1 MNNNERSQAQID
13 ASRAN
18 GALSTGPTTQAGR
31 QASNRSRITHGF
43 RSNTLTLSN
52 EDKEQYDQHLDAYLA
67 KYQPQDKV
75 QEDLVGLAASSMWNY
90 MRLSSVEVCLLEM
103 DLADAVAELEERNQE
118 DYVDEAGRLALAFK
132 KSAGDRALELVIRYK
147 TTAERSFHR
156 AIKTLDQ
163 ALKSRKTEEPKLNV
177 PKSAVPTREFTP
189 KPTIALVSQPE
200 PRPQAPLEA
209 A

>member
-1 MNNNERSQAQID
+1 
-13 ASRAN
+13 
-18 GALSTGPTTQAGR
+18 
-31 QASNRSRITHGF
+31 
-43 RSNTLTLSN
+43 
-52 EDKEQYDQHLDAYLA
+52 
-67 KYQPQDKV
+67 
-75 QEDLVGLAASSMWNY
+75 MWNY

-163 ALKSRKTEEPKLNV
+163 ALKTRKTEEPKLNV